1 MELRRGFRISSYI
14 FFEIIPSLLLG
25 LAIFLGVILMFQV
38 LRLTEFTLVHGG
50 SIATT
55 AEVIF
60 YICISLLPALF
71 PMSLLF
77 SILMT
82 YSRLSQESEIVAMKA
97 SGLSMIS
104 LFAPGVFVGL
114 IMTMISAQTSF
125 YIAPWGN
132 RQFELLYTEIAH
144 TKAAAIIKPGT
155 FSEGFFD
162 LVVYAQDVNSKTGE
176 LQNVFIYDE
185 KQSQSPMTIIAR
197 RGRIMTDPLAPGHN
211 ALLRLEEGDIHRSG
225 ETHTKIRFESYDVRL
240 VEPLQFEERKMT
252 PGSMTLDDL
261 RTALDQRDKLEK
273 DQILSF
279 DTELNK
285 RWSVATLC
293 LLFSIV
299 AMGLGIQTNRRSQ
312 KSNSMI
318 LCIGIIV
325 IYYGLFVT
333 LEGMSRSGNVPALAV
348 WFPHLLFSGFG
359 FWKVYQNWD

>member
-1 MELRRGFRISSYI
+1 
-14 FFEIIPSLLLG
+14 
-25 LAIFLGVILMFQV
+25 
-38 LRLTEFTLVHGG
+38 
-50 SIATT
+50 
-55 AEVIF
+55 
-60 YICISLLPALF
+60 
-71 PMSLLF
+71 
-77 SILMT
+77 
-82 YSRLSQESEIVAMKA
+82 MKA

-104 LFAPGVFVGL
+104 LFAPGFCVGL
-114 IMTMISAQTSF
+114 LLTLVSAQTSF

-162 LVVYAQDVNSKTGE
+162 LVVYAQNSNSKTGE

-185 KQSQSPMTIIAR
+185 KQPDSPITIIAR

-225 ETHTKIRFESYDVRL
+225 ESHTKIKFESYDVRL

-252 PGSMTLDDL
+252 SGSMTLDDL
-261 RTALDQRDKLEK
+261 RNSLSQKESLSP
-273 DQILSF
+273 DQILNFS
-279 DTELNK
+279 TEITK
-285 RWSVATLC
+285 RWSVSTLC

-312 KSNSMI
+312 KSNNMI
-318 LCIGIIV
+318 VCIAIIV

-333 LEGMSRSGNVPALAV
+333 LEGMARSGKMPPQSL
-348 WFPHLLFSGFG
+348 WIPHFIFSVFG
-359 FWKVYQNWD
+359 IWKIYENWD